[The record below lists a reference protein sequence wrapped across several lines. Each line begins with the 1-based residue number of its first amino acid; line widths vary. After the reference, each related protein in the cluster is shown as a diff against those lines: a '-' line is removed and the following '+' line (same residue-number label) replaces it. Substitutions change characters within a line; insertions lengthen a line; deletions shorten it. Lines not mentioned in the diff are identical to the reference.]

1 MGGGVSTDD
10 TYKLRVI
17 RGSQGAPASPVPQRK
32 SSVSQISP
40 LPEIR
45 SPPEH
50 PVLLANQK
58 SGLKRQGSK
67 LDEEPPESV
76 KLKHKQLSR
85 QGSALTGHSEV
96 QDSLSDKN
104 GRLSRQGTQKNLIA
118 SGKDMN
124 RQASSVGFRGTMCSP
139 LHPWLLKSLNTGT
152 TTLLDYELGRVIGR
166 GLMGT
171 VRIGR
176 NKANKY
182 VVFKAISKEYVIRHN
197 DHRHIKNEKE
207 ILAALSCS
215 FCVKLFGTFQDRN
228 NVYFALEY
236 CPGGELFQR
245 LGRKKQFPPAVA
257 KFYISEVCV
266 ALAHVQDKGYVY
278 RDLKPENILLD
289 EEGHCKLVD
298 FGFAT
303 PAADAST
310 KLKTLCGTPAY
321 LSPEQLDG
329 KFTNGYTRV
338 VDWWSFGVLV
348 FELLTGK
355 TPFCKSNKESHYEI
369 FLRILNKKISFPW
382 GFDPISK
389 DLVSQ
394 LCHANLDRRL
404 CLPESIKAHKYFEI
418 PWEAV
423 ANRELVP
430 PFVPRIKEEGDVH
443 YFKSYPF
450 SGPRAGSDEGEN
462 RYGYFDF

>member
-1 MGGGVSTDD
+1 MA
-10 TYKLRVI
+10 R
-17 RGSQGAPASPVPQRK
+17 R
-32 SSVSQISP
+32 
-40 LPEIR
+40 
-45 SPPEH
+45 
-50 PVLLANQK
+50 
-58 SGLKRQGSK
+58 
-67 LDEEPPESV
+67 
-76 KLKHKQLSR
+76 
-85 QGSALTGHSEV
+85 
-96 QDSLSDKN
+96 
-104 GRLSRQGTQKNLIA
+104 
-118 SGKDMN
+118 
-124 RQASSVGFRGTMCSP
+124 C
-139 LHPWLLKSLNTGT
+139 
-152 TTLLDYELGRVIGR
+152 
-166 GLMGT
+166 
-171 VRIGR
+171 
-176 NKANKY
+176 
-182 VVFKAISKEYVIRHN
+182 
-197 DHRHIKNEKE
+197 IKP
-207 ILAALSCS
+207 
-215 FCVKLFGTFQDRN
+215 T
-228 NVYFALEY
+228 
-236 CPGGELFQR
+236 
-245 LGRKKQFPPAVA
+245 
-257 KFYISEVCV
+257 
-266 ALAHVQDKGYVY
+266 
-278 RDLKPENILLD
+278 
-289 EEGHCKLVD
+289 
-298 FGFAT
+298 
-303 PAADAST
+303 
-310 KLKTLCGTPAY
+310 
-321 LSPEQLDG
+321 QLDG